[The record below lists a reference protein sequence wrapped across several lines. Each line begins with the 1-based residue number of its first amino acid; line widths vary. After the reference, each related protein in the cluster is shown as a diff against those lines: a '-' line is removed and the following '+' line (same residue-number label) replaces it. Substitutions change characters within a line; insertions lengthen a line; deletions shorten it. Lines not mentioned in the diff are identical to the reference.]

1 MTDNARAIDQ
11 HRALNYLAL
20 RYPGTYNTVADCHT
34 WDFALTGVDA
44 RPSALSS
51 TRKVVEVILSITNRK
66 TDFTDKFLVRVH
78 ASETSLFLLPN
89 YGLPMTTD
97 QL

>member
-66 TDFTDKFLVRVH
+66 TT
-78 ASETSLFLLPN
+78 SPISSLFGFTYPRRPFSCYQIMAYL
-89 YGLPMTTD
+89 
-97 QL
+97 